1 MIREILRNGAIRL
14 AVVGITAVGGSAAA
28 ETIEVDVQFHN
39 SVDLGACRTW
49 SWGTGTPA
57 PNYQVEAA
65 LHQEIELRLAKKGAK
80 KTAEGGGCLVATG
93 SQRNEIF
100 PAGTLVIEIYETSSQ
115 RLAWSAV
122 AAAIITDDDPAKVSK
137 VARKV
142 VKKAF
147 AQFPQL

>member
-1 MIREILRNGAIRL
+1 MVQGFLRNAAFPFVAGMI
-14 AVVGITAVGGSAAA
+14 VVGGAVSA
-28 ETIEVDVQFHN
+28 ETIEVDVEFHN
-39 SVDLGACRTW
+39 SVDLQACRTW
-49 SWGTGTPA
+49 TWGTGKPA

-65 LHQEIELRLAKKGAK
+65 LHEEIELRLAKKGAT
-80 KTAEGGGCLVATG
+80 KTAEGAGCLVATG

-147 AQFPQL
+147 EKFPQL